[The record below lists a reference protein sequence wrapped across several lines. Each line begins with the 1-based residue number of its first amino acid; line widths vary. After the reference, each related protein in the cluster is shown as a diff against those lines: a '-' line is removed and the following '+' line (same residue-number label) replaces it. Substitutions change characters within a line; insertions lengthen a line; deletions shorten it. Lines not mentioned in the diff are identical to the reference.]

1 MQYMGGEAIISQS
14 QGQVQASELEMKNIN
29 ADINKIERAADI
41 EDSQNDEQQSYEADG
56 GEKSENN
63 GQENQC

>member
-41 EDSQNDEQQSYEADG
+41 EDS
-56 GEKSENN
+56 
-63 GQENQC
+63 